1 MSGTALITHM
11 IGADTREV
19 FQWLDDDDELIVPDD
34 AAFDVDDVDGAPVV
48 MDEATI
54 DDDGTIRVYIAAD
67 HDIDPGI
74 YLYTLRA
81 QSTDWQYVSAG
92 ILRVRNG

>member
-1 MSGTALITHM
+1 MNPALIAHT
-11 IGADTREV
+11 IGGDTRET
-19 FQWLDDDDELIVPDD
+19 FAWLDDDDEIIIPDD
-34 AAFDVDDVDGAPVV
+34 AAFDVDDAAGAPVV
-48 MDEATI
+48 MDESTI

-67 HDIDPGI
+67 HDIDPGV

-81 QSTDWQYVSAG
+81 LSTDWSYVSAG